1 MLSDPV
7 GDSSLKLSS
16 PQSFPL
22 GRKAFQQFIHIVMDP
37 YGDGGRLR
45 RFWLD
50 VDPSSFRSSN
60 DREENSKRRQD
71 DGASKSPLI
80 KERHGGKQKANGS
93 HRKKKDDTES
103 RSQGKDK
110 PPRPDGPS
118 SRKTLTEDH
127 RSLEAR
133 KLAECRAAAEAAAS
147 HVPVYKDIIAA
158 IDDLDD
164 VVRWYETAAR
174 SSGGKLITQLRCWL
188 QLTAHLQANSLG

>member
-1 MLSDPV
+1 
-7 GDSSLKLSS
+7 
-16 PQSFPL
+16 
-22 GRKAFQQFIHIVMDP
+22 MDP

-50 VDPSSFRSSN
+50 VDPSSFRSST

-71 DGASKSPLI
+71 DGASKSPLM
-80 KERHGGKQKANGS
+80 KERHGGKKKANAS

-110 PPRPDGPS
+110 PPRPDRPPS
-118 SRKTLTEDH
+118 RNPPTEDH

-133 KLAECRAAAEAAAS
+133 KLAEYTAEAAAS

-164 VVRWYETAAR
+164 VVRWYEAAAR
-174 SSGGKLITQLRCWL
+174 SSGGKLITQLRC
-188 QLTAHLQANSLG
+188 